1 MSQNIQELREA
12 ICDVGRKMY
21 DRNLCSTNDGN
32 ISIRLDDGNFLI
44 TPTGVSKGFM
54 TPDMMCIVDKDG
66 NLVEENGPWKGTS
79 EFKLHYRI
87 YQLRPDVNAVVHAH
101 PLYGTVFASA
111 NIPLDKPICTE
122 AALNLGEIPVIK
134 YGLPGTFEICGDIE
148 DYIEYHDAVLMRYH
162 GAVTYGPD
170 VLTAYY
176 RMESLEF
183 IAQQT
188 FAAKAMGIME
198 QATIP
203 EDVMDGIFELRRE
216 KYSAP
221 DSMGPHHIAN
231 KK

>member
-1 MSQNIQELREA
+1 MSQDIQKLREA

-101 PLYGTVFASA
+101 PLYGTVFAAA
-111 NIPLDKPICTE
+111 NMPLDHPICTE
-122 AALNLGEIPVIK
+122 SALNLGEIPVIK
-134 YGLPGTFEICGDIE
+134 YGLPGTYDICGDIE
-148 DYIEYHDAVLMRYH
+148 DYIEYHDAVLMRFH
-162 GAVTYGPD
+162 GAVTFGPD

-183 IAQQT
+183 IAQQE
-188 FAAKAMGIME
+188 FAARAMSIFD
-198 QATIP
+198 QAVIP
-203 EDVMDGIFELRRE
+203 DDVIAEIHQLRRE

-221 DSMGPHHIAN
+221 ESMGPHHIAN
-231 KK
+231 RK